1 MKRAPPAARWWWVDP
16 RRTFV
21 INRVNRVG
29 SGRQAG
35 RVRGGRETT
44 AAATMAL
51 GGRGVSGGV
60 SLQSERSNWEWL
72 EWASPKTFHNVSG
85 RRGIS
90 ANNGGK
96 SSLSSSSSSSSSSL
110 SFIYLIF
117 FFFLFD
123 FLTISFHSFFLGGGC
138 VDSFP
143 FWRFIL
149 LVESSRL
156 GLSLF
161 LLLCVSV
168 CLFIW
173 VRAVPERFQS
183 GFGAVWEQSGSDFLR
198 FVCTFHLPSG
208 WDFPMFLV
216 AVAEQFQG
224 NSRAVPG
231 QFQSNHWIILEQSQS
246 NFKGILRQFGVSH
259 FGDILASFWRHFG
272 VISESFWKNH

>member
-123 FLTISFHSFFLGGGC
+123 FLTISFHSFFFLGGGLC
-138 VDSFP
+138 WFFP
-143 FWRFIL
+143 FLKIYSSCWEFKAWAFSISSFVCECL
-149 LVESSRL
+149 SFYLSESGS
-156 GLSLF
+156 
-161 LLLCVSV
+161 
-168 CLFIW
+168 
-173 VRAVPERFQS
+173 RAVPERFRS
-183 GFGAVWEQSGSDFLR
+183 SLGAIWERFSSFRLYFPPPFWLR
-198 FVCTFHLPSG
+198 FSYVFSG
-208 WDFPMFLV
+208 GCR
-216 AVAEQFQG
+216 AVSGQFQG
-224 NSRAVPG
+224 SSRAV
-231 QFQSNHWIILEQSQS
+231 SEQSL
-246 NFKGILRQFGVSH
+246 NNLRT
-259 FGDILASFWRHFG
+259 
-272 VISESFWKNH
+272 ISKQL

>member
-96 SSLSSSSSSSSSSL
+96 SSLSSSTSSSSSSL

-123 FLTISFHSFFLGGGC
+123 FLTISFHSFFFWGG
-138 VDSFP
+138 VVL
-143 FWRFIL
+143 I
-149 LVESSRL
+149 
-156 GLSLF
+156 LSLF
-161 LLLCVSV
+161 EDLFFLLRVQGLGFLYFFFCV
-168 CLFIW
+168 W
-173 VRAVPERFQS
+173 VFVFLSEWERFQS
-183 GFGAVWEQSGSDFLR
+183 G
-198 FVCTFHLPSG
+198 
-208 WDFPMFLV
+208 
-216 AVAEQFQG
+216 
-224 NSRAVPG
+224 SRAV
-231 QFQSNHWIILEQSQS
+231 SE
-246 NFKGILRQFGVSH
+246 QFGSNLGAIFFVSSVLSTSLLVEI
-259 FGDILASFWRHFG
+259 FLCF
-272 VISESFWKNH
+272 